1 MATHWYTSISGNKP
15 ITLDDLASHV
25 ASGNLYRSDVVT
37 DCNTGEVTQ
46 IDDIFG
52 FDKALER
59 LKLVADQSDQSD
71 ELIRPPLARRTQDIM
86 LGTHDRGGRANKKW
100 LLLDMFS
107 MIRSAQLSIVWLIIA
122 AAPSVIAGWTIL
134 SNRNNQQRFPAA
146 EGQPIAQEFPWIG
159 TVTSFEF
166 WMCEANLLLASIVLF
181 LGALCRGIRR

>member
-15 ITLDDLASHV
+15 LTIDDLASHV

-37 DCNTGEVTQ
+37 DCNTGKVTQ
-46 IDDIFG
+46 IDDIIG

-59 LKLVADQSDQSD
+59 LKLVADKSH
-71 ELIRPPLARRTQDIM
+71 ELIRTALAGRTQDIM
-86 LGTHDRGGRANKKW
+86 LGTHDSGSRANTKSF
-100 LLLDMFS
+100 LFDMFS
-107 MIRSAQLSIVWLIIA
+107 MIRSAQLSIVWLIMA
-122 AAPSVIAGWTIL
+122 AAPSVTAGWTIL

-146 EGQPIAQEFPWIG
+146 EGQPITREFPLIG

-181 LGALCRGIRR
+181 LVALYRGRRS